1 MNTIAISRIE
11 SRRCDRLSRKL
22 LRKEETSLGGDIA
35 MTTLTILSLLS
46 FLFLVG
52 VTLLFETVFY
62 TEEQEFFRD

>member
-1 MNTIAISRIE
+1 
-11 SRRCDRLSRKL
+11 
-22 LRKEETSLGGDIA
+22 

-62 TEEQEFFRD
+62 TEEQEF